1 MDDRSYPVIG
11 NAMQTRLDW
20 DRMVESHTTAFDFF
34 VIVVVVVI
42 VHALA
47 NLGDVPLWTS
57 RPLGCKTNMNGWFTS
72 IHKCLYVLLFV
83 NDKIHSVPCTTKR
96 GASKRTH
103 SLGVNL
109 GCKTLSPVTSES
121 T

>member
-83 NDKIHSVPCTTKR
+83 NDKIHSVRQKGELP
-96 GASKRTH
+96 
-103 SLGVNL
+103 
-109 GCKTLSPVTSES
+109 SEHTVWGLIWVVS
-121 T
+121 IKSRHE